1 MAVGP
6 SIINKEAFILLQGLY
21 AITDEILTPDHSILS
36 QAETALQAGVK
47 LLQYRHK
54 SGKDSEVEEVCI
66 KLQRLCRQYQALFII
81 NDRPH
86 LAQAIGA
93 DGLHVGI
100 EDMEFSRA
108 RKIFAK
114 GVIGVSCY
122 GDVARARLAQ
132 DAGADYVAFGSFFP
146 SPTKP
151 SSKVV
156 PMQVLSEA
164 KAALTI
170 PVCAIG
176 GINAANIHEISGHG
190 PDMISVVSAVFAG
203 DIPSNVARLNA
214 VMQG

>member
-1 MAVGP
+1 
-6 SIINKEAFILLQGLY
+6 LLKGLY
-21 AITDEILTPDHSILS
+21 AITDEILTPDHLLLG

-47 LLQYRHK
+47 ILQYRHK
-54 SGKDSEVEEVCI
+54 SGSDREVEGICVG
-66 KLQRLCRQYQALFII
+66 LQGLCRRYQALFVL

-93 DGLHVGI
+93 DGLHVGM
-100 EDMEFSRA
+100 EDMELTPA
-108 RKIFAK
+108 RRIFTK
-114 GVIGVSCY
+114 GIIGVSCY
-122 GDVARARLAQ
+122 GDLARARLAQ

-156 PMQVLSEA
+156 PVTVLSEA

-176 GINAANIHEISGHG
+176 GINAANIHQITAHG

-203 DIPSNVARLNA
+203 DIAANVARLRA
-214 VMQG
+214 AMPG